1 MSKQNV
7 KLSLAH
13 DFILNTQR
21 NLFLTGKAGTG
32 KTTFL
37 HSLQNRPP
45 KRMVVTA
52 PTGVAAINAR
62 GVTLHSFFQLP
73 FAPFI
78 PGSDAVQRRFSSEK
92 ISIIKSLDLLVIDEI
107 SMVRADVLDAVDFVL
122 RRYRRSN
129 APFGG
134 VQLLMI
140 GDLHQLSPVVKHEE
154 QVLLQDHYATNYFFS
169 SIALL
174 KTDFISIELEHI
186 YRQSDPYFIELLN
199 RVRDNNI
206 NRETLTRLNARCIP
220 QACIPAD
227 GATELP
233 ITLSTHNRSANAIN
247 DTQLRN
253 INARPCSFIAS
264 IVDNYP
270 EHAYPCA
277 QTLTLKVGAQVMF
290 TRNDPSSDKRF
301 YNGKIGRI
309 AHIGQDSVQVSCAEE
324 ASAITAEPVTWENVK
339 YALNPQTKEISEE
352 IIGTFTQ
359 LPLRLAWAITIH
371 KSQGLTFDNVIIDAD
386 AAFAHGQVYVA
397 LSRCKTLEGI
407 TLRKA
412 LSTNMIKTDLD
423 VEHFVH
429 QAQKNSPT
437 EDQLKEATIS
447 YQQQLITDCF
457 NLGKIGALL
466 NRLSALPAENQNLIH
481 YRAPESLA
489 VLQQQVSEELLV
501 VAEKFCLQ
509 LQSHYSNSEAPQDN
523 AYIQERIQKASRY
536 YLEKLNAGL
545 RLWLESVSCESE
557 NKELRKKA
565 KQLIVQLQQELSIK
579 ISAISSCQLGF
590 STASYLTALSVA
602 EIEDKPAVSSKV
614 VRDNFSSGDLKN
626 PELFKRLK
634 TWRDIKADDLEV
646 SRYAVLHQRVLV
658 LCAAETPTTTK
669 RLRKIRGVGKRTLEK
684 YGDELVAIVL
694 AYYQENKI
702 VLTDN
707 SQAEDSATITGTTK
721 SDKNTTRKTNTNNS
735 DTKKRSYELFLGGC
749 SIEKIAEQRNL
760 VKSTI
765 VRHLSH
771 YLSTGALEI
780 TQFMKDEKVKRIE
793 EVLLSHEDEGL
804 NRAKKILGNDVSY
817 GELNMVKAHMRV
829 GSDST

>member
-1 MSKQNV
+1 MSKQNA

-73 FAPFI
+73 FAPFV
-78 PGSDAVQRRFSSEK
+78 PGSDAVQRRFNREK
-92 ISIIKSLDLLVIDEI
+92 INIIKSLDLLVIDEI

-122 RRYRRSN
+122 RRYRGSS

-140 GDLHQLSPVVKHEE
+140 GDLHQLSPVVKNEE
-154 QVLLQDHYATNYFFS
+154 QALLQDHYATNYFFS
-169 SIALL
+169 SIALQ

-206 NRETLTRLNARCIP
+206 DRETLTRLNARCMP
-220 QACIPAD
+220 EACISAD
-227 GATELP
+227 GAAELP

-247 DTQLRN
+247 DTQLAN
-253 INARPCSFIAS
+253 LNTKPCSFTAS

-277 QTLTLKVGAQVMF
+277 QTLILKLGAQVMF
-290 TRNDPSSDKRF
+290 TRNDPSSEKRY
-301 YNGKIGRI
+301 YNGKIGKI
-309 AHIGQDSVQVSCAEE
+309 THIDQDFVQVICADE
-324 ASAITAEPVTWENVK
+324 ASSITAEAVTWENVK

-412 LSTNMIKTDLD
+412 LSTNMIKTDLN
-423 VEHFVH
+423 VEQFVH
-429 QAQKNSPT
+429 QAQQNSPT
-437 EDQLKEATIS
+437 EEQLKEAKII
-447 YQQQLITDCF
+447 YQQQLIEDCF
-457 NLGKIGALL
+457 NLGKIGFLL
-466 NRLSALPAENQNLIH
+466 NRLSSFSAENQNLIH
-481 YRAPESLA
+481 YRAPEPLA

-501 VAEKFCLQ
+501 VAEKFCRQ
-509 LQSHYSNSEAPQDN
+509 LQSRYSSSEAPQDN
-523 AYIQERIQKASRY
+523 AYIQERIQKASCY

-545 RLWLESVSCESE
+545 RVWLGSVSCESD
-557 NKELRKKA
+557 NQELRKKA
-565 KQLIVQLQQELSIK
+565 KQIIIQLQQELAIK
-579 ISAISSCQLGF
+579 ISGISSCQSGF
-590 STASYLTALSVA
+590 TTAKYLAALSVA
-602 EIEDKPAVSSKV
+602 KIEDNSAVSSKV
-614 VRDNFSSGDLKN
+614 RSENLAGGDLEN

-634 TWRDIKADDLEV
+634 AWRDNKADELEV
-646 SRYAVLHQRVLV
+646 SRYVVLHQRVLV
-658 LCAAETPTTTK
+658 LCAAEKPTTK
-669 RLRKIRGVGKRTLEK
+669 KSLRKIKGVGKRTLEK
-684 YGDELVAIVL
+684 HGDELVAIVL
-694 AYYQENKI
+694 AYCQENKCI
-702 VLTDN
+702 VTDN
-707 SQAEDSATITGTTK
+707 SPVDDDATIAGSTK
-721 SDKNTTRKTNTNNS
+721 AEKVSERKTSKKDS
-735 DTKKRSYELFLGGC
+735 DTKKLSYELFMGGC
-749 SIEKIAEQRNL
+749 SIEKIAEQRGL

-765 VRHLSH
+765 EKHLSH
-771 YLSTGALEI
+771 YLGTGVLEI
-780 TQFMKDEKVKRIE
+780 TQFMKEEKVKRIE
-793 EVLLSHEDEGL
+793 EVLLRHEGEGL
-804 NRAKKILGNDVSY
+804 NIAKKILGNDVSY
-817 GELNMVKAHMRV
+817 GELNMVMAHMCV
-829 GSDST
+829 GSDSI